1 MELILTL
8 IGEFVITPI
17 MSFVSLVFQIVFW
30 MCCWVV
36 IGMWRGV
43 GAVLG
48 VIRK

>member
-1 MELILTL
+1 MELILNL
-8 IGEFVITPI
+8 IGEFVIAPI
-17 MSFVSLVFQIVFW
+17 ISLVSLVFQFAFW

-48 VIRK
+48 VSRK